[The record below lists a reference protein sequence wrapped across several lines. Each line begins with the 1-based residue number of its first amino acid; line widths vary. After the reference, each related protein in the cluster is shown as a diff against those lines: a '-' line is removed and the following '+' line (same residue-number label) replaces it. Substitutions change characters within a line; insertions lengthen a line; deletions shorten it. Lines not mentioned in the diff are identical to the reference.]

1 MRSISIEEFQTHR
14 SLCLRKKKATKKTHA
29 NFEVSFIYSFRQ
41 DSHGIRRL
49 ELALVAAS
57 DDDVVDLEHHAAQLG
72 GEQELLAPGDE
83 RVDDEGG
90 LHVCSRMG

>member
-49 ELALVAAS
+49 ELAFVAAG
-57 DDDVVDLEHHAAQLG
+57 DDDVVDLEDHAAELG
-72 GEQELLAPGDE
+72 SEQELLTLGDE
-83 RVDDEGG
+83 RVDDEG
-90 LHVCSRMG
+90 